1 MYRHLTNI
9 DEYKIFQERRT
20 RVSLISPDIPTRF
33 LGKNALDSV
42 PNQFVLFDST
52 SASKDA
58 AQTTVPY
65 IDAQEIKPS
74 SGVWLTGLGLYH
86 KGTIGYGGFVG
97 FMVQTL
103 DFSNHLLPEI
113 QVESGPTHARL
124 VQYRDFQYDFSIHDN
139 L

>member
-1 MYRHLTNI
+1 M
-9 DEYKIFQERRT
+9 
-20 RVSLISPDIPTRF
+20 SLISPDIPTRF
-33 LGKNALDSV
+33 LGKNGLDSV

-65 IDAQEIKPS
+65 IDAQEVKPS

-97 FMVQTL
+97 FVVQTL

-124 VQYRDFQYDFSIHDN
+124 VQHRDFQYDFSVHDN